1 MERKHKRCSFKRSG
15 SICMIR
21 EIPHAMCHSKNN
33 NYNNNSS
40 NSSSPQTSP
49 RSSISSNNKT
59 QHHGK
64 DTSNNS
70 LNINHQN
77 VTKKSTQK
85 SFKLFSFL
93 FKNKKQNGHTRTREN
108 EDGLDPKI
116 DTMKEED
123 VRKLIQ
129 MYHNYENLY
138 NPRNICFGNKKIDE
152 DCYIQMIQS
161 FPGLACTS
169 DELRIYLEEL
179 KKVFQEEYTI
189 IENARRNYGQVVKPS
204 IQHYNELLFLV
215 PHLSMHFDNNCPKG
229 FFNRSKSTLSLI
241 SRKSAGKLPSLTQL
255 QHSGASSDSNKSA
268 KCPKNELNPIDFVC
282 IERNKQRKLCFQ
294 GDQAKINDNAQKK
307 QLMQQEQVGFI
318 DPRMDSTSWR
328 SKMAPPNS
336 SSLPSST
343 RDCHLECPLHA
354 MNQSNSKPYH
364 PNYSSYPQISKVSVE
379 SSFYSDEKSMH
390 TIDLTCP
397 SRMHVLQTDSVQRPI
412 RPTPPARTKP
422 HRIQNIANPEPP
434 ASISSA
440 PTTTTDQ
447 TRDNG
452 QQVQML
458 CEMIRTELTNA
469 PDFIYFDA
477 KWRIIEIL
485 REVHK
490 RQLVHIKAST
500 PHQLGKKSQTDSNDV
515 SKPMK
520 SLPQHYEDM
529 DHHSGYTRVCSKS
542 ESHCPYCHR
551 HSN

>member
-21 EIPHAMCHSKNN
+21 EIPHAMCHSHSNN
-33 NYNNNSS
+33 NKNNSS
-40 NSSSPQTSP
+40 NSSCPQHSP
-49 RSSISSNNKT
+49 RSRISGNNNKT
-59 QHHGK
+59 QHQCK
-64 DTSNNS
+64 DTSNNY

-77 VTKKSTQK
+77 VTKQSTQK
-85 SFKLFSFL
+85 TFKLFSFL
-93 FKNKKQNGHTRTREN
+93 FKNKKPNGHARREL
-108 EDGLDPKI
+108 EDDLDPKI
-116 DTMKEED
+116 DTMNEED

-129 MYHNYENLY
+129 MYHKYENLY

-179 KKVFQEEYTI
+179 KKVFIEEYTI

-215 PHLSMHFDNNCPKG
+215 PHLSIHFEKNCPKG
-229 FFNRSKSTLSLI
+229 LLDRSKSTLSLI

-255 QHSGASSDSNKSA
+255 QHSGASSDSNKSG
-268 KCPKNELNPIDFVC
+268 KCTKIELNPIDYVC

-294 GDQAKINDNAQKK
+294 GNGAKVIDNDQKK
-307 QLMQQEQVGFI
+307 QQMQLQQVGFI
-318 DPRMDSTSWR
+318 DPRMDTTNWR
-328 SKMAPPNS
+328 SKIASPNS
-336 SSLPSST
+336 SSLPSSS
-343 RDCHLECPLHA
+343 RNCHLECPPHM
-354 MNQSNSKPYH
+354 MNHSNSKPYH

-379 SSFYSDEKSMH
+379 SSFYSNEKSMH
-390 TIDLTCP
+390 TTDLTCP
-397 SRMHVLQTDSVQRPI
+397 SRMQCLQTESDPTQRPI
-412 RPTPPARTKP
+412 RPTPPARTKTQ
-422 HRIQNIANPEPP
+422 RIQNLGNPEPP
-434 ASISSA
+434 ASISST
-440 PTTTTDQ
+440 PTTSTEQ
-447 TRDNG
+447 ARDNG

-458 CEMIRTELTNA
+458 CEMIRTELTSA

-500 PHQLGKKSQTDSNDV
+500 PHQLGKKS
-515 SKPMK
+515 P
-520 SLPQHYEDM
+520 H
-529 DHHSGYTRVCSKS
+529 
-542 ESHCPYCHR
+542 
-551 HSN
+551 